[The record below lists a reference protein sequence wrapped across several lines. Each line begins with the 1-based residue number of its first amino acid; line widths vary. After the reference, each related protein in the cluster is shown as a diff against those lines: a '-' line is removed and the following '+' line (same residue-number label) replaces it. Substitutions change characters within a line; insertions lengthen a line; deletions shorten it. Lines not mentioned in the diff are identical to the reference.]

1 MHVEHLSL
9 TNFRNYARLEL
20 SLPVNRPIVLHGANA
35 QGKTSLLEAI
45 YYLAASQSPH
55 ASSDRQLI
63 NWRTED
69 EPLPFARLAAEV
81 EGRGGSF
88 NRIEMALVL
97 DRAADGS
104 QRFKKSIRI
113 NGVDKRVMDLVGL
126 LAVVLFLPQDLSLIE
141 GSPSE
146 RRRFMDSTLSQVDR
160 EYVQALTVY
169 EKALPQRNALLK
181 RISDGYASTDE
192 LSYWNDQLV
201 TSGSVIIANRQRF
214 LRELEMSAQQAH
226 LDLTGKRETLTLRY
240 QPNFLPTAEGD
251 GQMSFDMFGL
261 DLHRDLSAEQ
271 IAPQFEEQL
280 VKEQAESIDRGMTLC
295 GPHRDELRL
304 NINGRDAG
312 LYGSRGQARTAVM
325 ALKMAELTWMKDR
338 IGEWP
343 ILLLDEVVA
352 ELDAHRRAYLLE
364 RINGAT
370 QTLLTTTDMDVFP
383 NAFVERATIWE
394 VSDGQIQTERANTIN
409 HSPTGRLR
417 TDTES

>member
-1 MHVEHLSL
+1 MYVDHLSL

-20 SLPVNRPIVLHGANA
+20 TLPTNRPIVLHGANA

-45 YYLAASQSPH
+45 YYLAASHSPH
-55 ASSDRQLI
+55 TTSDRQLI

-88 NRIEMALVL
+88 NRLEMTLVL
-97 DRAADGS
+97 ERAPDGT
-104 QRFKKSIRI
+104 QRFKKNIRI
-113 NGVDKRVMDLVGL
+113 NGVEKRVMDLVGL
-126 LAVVLFLPQDLSLIE
+126 LAVVLFLPQDLVLVE

-146 RRRFMDSTLSQVDR
+146 RRDFMNSTLSQVDR
-160 EYVQALTVY
+160 DYVQALTVY

-181 RISDGYASTDE
+181 RISDGYASAEE
-192 LSYWNDQLV
+192 LSYWDDQLV
-201 TSGSVIIANRQRF
+201 SSGSVIIANRQRF

-226 LDLTGKRETLTLRY
+226 LDLTGKREMLTLRY
-240 QPNFLPTAEGD
+240 QPNFLPTAGGD
-251 GQMSFDMFGL
+251 GQMSFEMFGL
-261 DLHRDLSAEQ
+261 DLHRDLSPEQ
-271 IAPQFEEQL
+271 IAPQFAEQL
-280 VKEQAESIDRGMTLC
+280 VKEQRESIDRGMTLC

-304 NINGRDAG
+304 NINNRDAG

-325 ALKMAELTWMKDR
+325 ALKLAELQWMRDR

-352 ELDAHRRAYLLE
+352 ELDANRRAYLLE

-370 QTLLTTTDMDVFP
+370 QTVLTTTETDIFP
-383 NAFVERATIWE
+383 PAFMARATLWE
-394 VSDGQIQTERANTIN
+394 VEDGQI
-409 HSPTGRLR
+409 
-417 TDTES
+417 DTSRHYLNS

>member
-45 YYLAASQSPH
+45 YYLAASHSPH
-55 ASSDRQLI
+55 TASDRQLI
-63 NWRTED
+63 NWRAED

-81 EGRGGSF
+81 EGRGGQF
-88 NRIEMALVL
+88 NRVEMALVL
-97 DRAADGS
+97 ERGQDGN
-104 QRFKKSIRI
+104 QRFKKNIRI

-141 GSPSE
+141 GSPNE
-146 RRRFMDSTLSQVDR
+146 RRRFMDNTLAQVDR
-160 EYVQALTVY
+160 DYVQALNVY

-181 RISDGYASTDE
+181 RISDGYASADE
-192 LSYWNDQLV
+192 LPYWNDQLV
-201 TSGSVIIANRQRF
+201 TSGSIIIANRQRF

-226 LDLTGKRETLTLRY
+226 LDLTGKREMLTLRY

-251 GQMSFDMFGL
+251 GQMSFDMLGL
-261 DLHRDLSAEQ
+261 DLHRDLSPDQ

-280 VKEQAESIDRGMTLC
+280 KKEQAESIDRGMTLC

-325 ALKMAELTWMKDR
+325 ALKLAELAWMRDR

-352 ELDAHRRAYLLE
+352 ELDANRRAYLLE

-370 QTLLTTTDMDVFP
+370 QTLLTTTEMDIFP
-383 NAFVERATIWE
+383 SAFVDRATIWE
-394 VSDGQIQTERANTIN
+394 VVDGQI
-409 HSPTGRLR
+409 
-417 TDTES
+417 DTSNKHKAL